1 MSSFINIRFNLRMR
15 YQSDMS
21 RKIQFI
27 LPTDLKYTSQ
37 ARRAILVSFL
47 FDKYCYEQS
56 YNG

>member
-1 MSSFINIRFNLRMR
+1 MR
-15 YQSDMS
+15 DQSDMS

-27 LPTDLKYTSQ
+27 LPTDPKYTSQ

-47 FDKYCYEQS
+47 FDKYCYGQS